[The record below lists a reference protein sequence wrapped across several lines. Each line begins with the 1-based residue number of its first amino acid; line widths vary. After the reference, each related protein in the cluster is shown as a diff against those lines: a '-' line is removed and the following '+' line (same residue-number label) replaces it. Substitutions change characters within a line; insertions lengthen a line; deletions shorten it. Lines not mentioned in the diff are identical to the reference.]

1 MTRRLFF
8 AAEFVLFSLFLPVD
22 GYTNDIAAAAEDS
35 TAAKMI
41 MPADS
46 TDAVIELEG
55 SGNYLGKGEL
65 REPLGIFAGPRGDVY
80 VADAMAGKVYKYDQS
95 GNSVEFELPSFS
107 GSVYPIDLSGSAAF
121 VYILDYSSNKIL
133 RYDYR
138 GAYLDILIDFAE
150 YKNLKPVSLSVGTGG
165 RFLMTDIESHH
176 FTILNPLLDI
186 ELQIGAYGW
195 DKGYFD
201 EPMKASLLPG
211 GRIAVADSGN
221 RRIQIFSSSGRFL
234 MLLGSSEEYEFC
246 YPRSVCGDSE
256 GNIFVADTECGEVFV
271 FSPSGRFIM
280 SLDSYC
286 GNDIA
291 PSALSVS
298 FEGKLF
304 VADTQSSSVIIYR
317 IVYPDS
323 RP

>member
-1 MTRRLFF
+1 MTGKLFF
-8 AAEFVLFSLFLPVD
+8 AAELAVFLLFSAVD
-22 GYTNDIAAAAEDS
+22 GYTVDTAAASEDS
-35 TAAKMI
+35 RPAKV

-46 TDAVIELEG
+46 AGAVVELEA
-55 SGNYLGKGEL
+55 SGNYLGKDEL

-80 VADAMAGKVYKYDQS
+80 VADAMAGKVYKYDKS
-95 GNSVEFELPSFS
+95 GNSVEFELPLFS

-121 VYILDYSSNKIL
+121 IYILDYSSNRIL

-165 RFLMTDIESHH
+165 RFLMTDIENHH
-176 FTILNPLLDI
+176 FTILNPMLDE

-195 DKGYFD
+195 DKGYFN
-201 EPMKASLLPG
+201 EPMKGALLPG
-211 GRIAVADSGN
+211 GRIVVADSGN
-221 RRIQIFSSSGRFL
+221 RRIQLFSPSGRFL
-234 MLLGSSEEYEFC
+234 MVLGSDEEYEFC

-256 GNIFVADTECGEVFV
+256 GNIFIADTECGEIFV
-271 FSPSGRFIM
+271 FSRSGRFIM
-280 SLDSYC
+280 SIDSYC
-286 GNDIA
+286 GNDIS

-298 FEGKLF
+298 LEDKLY
-304 VADTQSSSVIIYR
+304 VADTRSSSVIIYR